1 MAQQV
6 IAPIIPNFGPQAEA
20 IAGSQSV
27 TFTATDRKVIEERG
41 GTVDRAK
48 SFKDIFFNRDTTQKV
63 ENEESTIRQE
73 QDIKALESR
82 RREHRTMLKH
92 SPLAVPREHVEISN
106 GKPEENV
113 IIPPVIIRKPA
124 ETPKLVNLETV
135 QVETKKEDRQLHQDT
150 AKIIKELNFNPAEIF
165 DKFALEQKELHGLIY
180 RIKELHLKRLLS
192 NTREEFEELSQIIKQ
207 ETLAAGRPE
216 AREWLEEQVDTL
228 TKGAAEYKLKL
239 LKSLESMGLNPHQEQ
254 IAKWLQKVIV
264 QLSQSKN

>member
-6 IAPIIPNFGPQAEA
+6 IAPVIPNFGPQAEA
-20 IAGSQSV
+20 IAGNQSV
-27 TFTATDRKVIEERG
+27 TFTATDRKIIEERG

-48 SFKDIFFNRDTTQKV
+48 SFKEVFFNRDTTQKV

-73 QDIKALESR
+73 QDLNALESR

-92 SPLAVPREHVEISN
+92 SPLAAPREHVEISN

-113 IIPPVIIRKPA
+113 IIPPVVIRKPA

-135 QVETKKEDRQLHQDT
+135 QVGTKKEDQQLRQDT
-150 AKIIKELNFNPAEIF
+150 AKIIKELNLNPAEIF
-165 DKFALEQKELHGLIY
+165 DKFALEQNELHGLIY

-192 NTREEFEELSQIIKQ
+192 NTREEFDELSQVIKQ

-216 AREWLEEQVDTL
+216 AREWLEVQLESL
-228 TKGAAEYKLKL
+228 TRSAAEYKQKLTNSLKTL
-239 LKSLESMGLNPHQEQ
+239 HLVDLRDN
-254 IAKWLQKVIV
+254 A
-264 QLSQSKN
+264 N